1 MNAKKQQ
8 ETQTGRMT
16 IWGLLK
22 NMIPFVLPYRWLIV
36 ITLVLTLVGSLM
48 AQVNAVVLDW
58 TVDSINALIQ
68 QADGFKWSSA
78 VRILTIITI
87 ILLGKE
93 VVGAVVTFFQR
104 YYGERMRILVSR
116 DLSLKVVERMLSFR
130 MAFFSSEG
138 NETGKLQS
146 RIDRGIMSLSNT
158 VNNFFIEI
166 LPLFTSAVL
175 ALILMFAA
183 NVFVGLVALFIVPVY
198 FWVTYIQAS
207 KMKGGRRGIF
217 GSHQA
222 VSQGILNIIE
232 SITVIKS
239 FNREKIEADRQAAI
253 QRTMTDLQLSTR
265 KKAYFFGG
273 LKSFLEQIGTVL
285 IIILTAYLV
294 LTDYPGMS
302 IGKIMYHVMLFA
314 NVSAPIRQL
323 HRIYD
328 DMNDALIYAEG
339 FFGILD
345 ADEEVEESGSH
356 HPRRV
361 SGEFELQGVDF
372 TYSNGT
378 QALFDVSMHIPAGK
392 ITALVG
398 LSGAGKS
405 TIVNLL
411 DKFYTPQ
418 KGSIKLDGTELSDWD
433 TEWLRENIGLVLQK
447 NHIFSGTIEE
457 NIRYG
462 CPTATHDDVVKAAKQ
477 AYLYDQV
484 MALPHGFETDAL
496 QLSGGQQQ
504 RVAIARMF
512 IKNPPIIFLDE
523 PTASLDAIAT
533 EQIKASIDAIKQGR
547 TVIIISHNIGQ
558 IIDADHIYVLQQGRV
573 VQSGSPQEVYRQG
586 GVYKDIFDASARS
599 MNVDKIANTINIIRY
614 EENHH
619 ITAHRHHDDC
629 LGTGDRRGQVHHRE
643 RATDHDHRRSPWC
656 QNNVVQTGR
665 QGNHLAVALARV
677 LGQHVLDQ
685 PAEGV
690 ELASRTGIRQA
701 SVYRGE
707 DARRTAHDQR
717 GERTVED
724 AHQQDLCHRREGRC
738 YCHHLYYQE
747 RER

>member
-1 MNAKKQQ
+1 MNAKEQQ

-418 KGSIKLDGTELSDWD
+418 KGSIKLDGIELSDWD

-599 MNVDKIANTINIIRY
+599 MNVDKIANTINI
-614 EENHH
+614 
-619 ITAHRHHDDC
+619 
-629 LGTGDRRGQVHHRE
+629 
-643 RATDHDHRRSPWC
+643 
-656 QNNVVQTGR
+656 
-665 QGNHLAVALARV
+665 
-677 LGQHVLDQ
+677 
-685 PAEGV
+685 
-690 ELASRTGIRQA
+690 
-701 SVYRGE
+701 
-707 DARRTAHDQR
+707 
-717 GERTVED
+717 
-724 AHQQDLCHRREGRC
+724 
-738 YCHHLYYQE
+738 
-747 RER
+747 